1 MPRAPLDTNTIENAY
16 QASAIIVSILSL
28 LVLVAVSLAHGK
40 SGPIDAD
47 TQMARR
53 STPTIA
59 TLPEFAG
66 TRFDLRFGRPELALP

>member
-1 MPRAPLDTNTIENAY
+1 MPRAPLDTNTKENAY

-53 STPTIA
+53 STPIA

-66 TRFDLRFGRPELALP
+66 TRFDLGFGRPELALP